1 MDFDAG
7 LKKTPLD
14 YSTTNSMNSGVQ
26 PNVQNTEESDCLF
39 SSVEP
44 DCPGIL
50 HELPIPW
57 HPFDI
62 NRDVDSQNL
71 NSLKAFFGLPAD
83 AEVDMSKVST
93 RRDGQ
98 ITDFYVDGKRYS
110 LRYDSEGNINKVLE
124 MEFDENG
131 NVTNQ
136 KIRNYNIDGALEN
149 TINYE
154 YTSDGGQTR
163 TARHARYGN
172 PSSLIYQFFREQ
184 IDPTQP
190 IPNIYISA
198 HVFEN
203 VSYDSQGRVT
213 DFYVG
218 EKKYSLRYDSE
229 GNLAKTLELEF
240 DENGNVSNQKI
251 RNYEPDGSLKNTI
264 NYEYINDGQTTGQIR
279 TAVHAKYGNPMMLM
293 GEFFGGA
300 NYSMTADKFTD
311 QKFDSDGRL
320 TDFYYEGKRYSVR
333 YDSKGQPTKTIVQTF
348 HENGTV
354 ATQSIKQKGSFFDGL
369 FGRSCKVDFYTYDED
384 GNESA
389 HVSGYSRWKNE

>member
-1 MDFDAG
+1 MNFDAG
-7 LKKTPLD
+7 FKKVPLD
-14 YSTTNSMNSGVQ
+14 YATTNSMNSGVQ

-39 SSVEP
+39 SGVETN
-44 DCPGIL
+44 CPGVDHSIT
-50 HELPIPW
+50 ITQ
-57 HPFDI
+57 PFDV

-71 NSLKAFFGLPAD
+71 DSLKAFFGLPAD
-83 AEVDMSKVST
+83 AEVDMSKVSV
-93 RRDGQ
+93 RSDGQ

-163 TARHARYGN
+163 TARHAR
-172 PSSLIYQFFREQ
+172 
-184 IDPTQP
+184 
-190 IPNIYISA
+190 
-198 HVFEN
+198 
-203 VSYDSQGRVT
+203 
-213 DFYVG
+213 
-218 EKKYSLRYDSE
+218 
-229 GNLAKTLELEF
+229 
-240 DENGNVSNQKI
+240 
-251 RNYEPDGSLKNTI
+251 
-264 NYEYINDGQTTGQIR
+264 
-279 TAVHAKYGNPMMLM
+279 YGNPMMLM